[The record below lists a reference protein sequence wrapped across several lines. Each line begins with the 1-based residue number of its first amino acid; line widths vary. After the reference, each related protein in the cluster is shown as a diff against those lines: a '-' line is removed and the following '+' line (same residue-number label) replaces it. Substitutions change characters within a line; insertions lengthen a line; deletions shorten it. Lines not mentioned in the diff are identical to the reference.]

1 MNQNIFSLPDA
12 SLGGASLGALLPLFL
27 PRLCLFPVP
36 KEPTRESE
44 SLPPLSPEELL
55 HARLDEEL
63 RNLSVRGFERLIA
76 RLLRAS
82 GYEDVRVL
90 RDHTKPRRSRKGR
103 TDHGGADLT
112 ASLRAEFG
120 VTPVL
125 VQVKQYERPVSRRF
139 VDELRGALLRTQA
152 RQGLLIT
159 TREFAPAARAAAV
172 EDHIGPIHLLDGQGL
187 RDLLI
192 THRLGLRRSKRGHL
206 VLRPRFFRRLD
217 KALAITPRAR

>member
-1 MNQNIFSLPDA
+1 MNPVTFMPD
-12 SLGGASLGALLPLFL
+12 ASLGALLPLFL
-27 PRLCLFPVP
+27 PRLCLFPTT
-36 KEPTRESE
+36 KEQIREPE
-44 SLPPLSPEELL
+44 PFPPQYPEELL
-55 HARLDEEL
+55 HVRLDEEL
-63 RNLSVRGFERLIA
+63 RALSVRGFERLVA

-90 RDHTKPRRSRKGR
+90 RDYTKARRSRKGR
-103 TDHGGADLT
+103 TTHGGIDLT
-112 ASLRAEFG
+112 ASLKGEFG

-159 TREFAPAARAAAV
+159 TGTFSPAARTAAL
-172 EDHIGPIHLLDGQGL
+172 EDHIGPIHLLDGARL

-192 THRLGLRRSKRGHL
+192 THHLGLKQNKRGHL

-217 KALAITPRAR
+217 KITLPAR

>member
-1 MNQNIFSLPDA
+1 MIPVAFVPD
-12 SLGGASLGALLPLFL
+12 ASLGALLPLFL
-27 PRLCLFPVP
+27 PRLCFFPAP
-36 KEPTRESE
+36 IEQTSEPE
-44 SLPPLSPEELL
+44 PLSPKSPVELL

-63 RNLSVRGFERLIA
+63 RALRVRGFERLVA

-82 GYEDVRVL
+82 GYEDVRIL
-90 RDHTKPRRSRKGR
+90 RDHTKARRSRKGR
-103 TDHGGADLT
+103 TSHGGVDLT

-120 VTPVL
+120 VSQVL

-159 TREFAPAARAAAV
+159 PGAFSPAARTAAL
-172 EDHIGPIHLLDGQGL
+172 EDHIGPIHLLDGASL

-192 THRLGLRRSKRGHL
+192 THHLGLKRSKRGHL
-206 VLRPRFFRRLD
+206 VLRSRFFRRLD
-217 KALAITPRAR
+217 VVSSHRTSAR